1 MLESQSS
8 FTHAAAFNYMSTM
21 IQGTI
26 AFCKVVA
33 NPPHLELQRVWEM
46 LLTLQSVVDFS
57 W

>member
-1 MLESQSS
+1 MLESRSS

-33 NPPHLELQRVWEM
+33 TPPHLELQRVWEM

-57 W
+57 L